1 MEEKIEFA
9 FEEKEGEMIYARET
23 PEWTRCGGAIKE
35 KATRVVRTPEQEA
48 WIEKETK
55 PFMRQPNLKAMNKAA
70 PYAELSRRMK
80 DELGH
85 MVGLD
90 EEQVKGRFMALYT
103 KTHEVVKEVK
113 LVEAVD
119 AVEAVEAVE
128 VVEAVEGEVE
138 PPLDAEEILTEMKKD
153 GKMFFRV
160 RWVGYGSDDDTDE
173 PEENVQN
180 TIAMMQ

>member
-103 KTHEVVKEVK
+103 KTHEVVKEV
-113 LVEAVD
+113 
-119 AVEAVEAVE
+119 E

-138 PPLDAEEILTEMKKD
+138 PPLDAEEILTEMKKE

-173 PEENVQN
+173 PEEHVQN